1 VLDRR
6 LALLVVLALLVAPLA
21 AAAQPSHKVRIGY
34 LSGNP
39 PSDTQDAID
48 AFRAKSRSLG
58 YVEGENLLV
67 ESRYAEGRY
76 ERLPQL
82 AADLVRLKV
91 DAIFTFTTPGAQA
104 AKKATGTIPIVFAGV
119 SDPLTVG
126 LVTSLPRPGGNLRP
140 RGCWDSLFRSRC

>member
-91 DAIFTFTTPGAQA
+91 DAIFTFTTLGAQA
-104 AKKATGTIPIVFAGV
+104 AEKATGTIPIVFAGV

-126 LVTSLPRPGGNLRP
+126 LVTSLPRPAAT
-140 RGCWDSLFRSRC
+140 